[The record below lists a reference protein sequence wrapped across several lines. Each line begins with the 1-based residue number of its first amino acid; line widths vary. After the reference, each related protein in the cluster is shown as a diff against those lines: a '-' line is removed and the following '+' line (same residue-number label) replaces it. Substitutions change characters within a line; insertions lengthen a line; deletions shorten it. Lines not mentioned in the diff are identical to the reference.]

1 MKMKK
6 KKGVTVFLCII
17 MCISN
22 IFIGIYPAAGA
33 TSVKKPKINKYASV
47 YAEIP
52 ELGLSFKV
60 RENDVKYGASFTKFV
75 YTYYAYC
82 VKNWGNK
89 QINVQDQNGKKVKMS
104 IAECTRAAVRQSDNY
119 TSRAVLKYIQADEKR
134 YRGYINWLKK
144 ALGKTPPTVTDGYK
158 YRIAYKNDRA
168 SAFCPWST
176 AKENATL
183 WKYIWKDGYE
193 NKANYSKQRYTYFFR
208 WTSYYYSG
216 GSYGK
221 NCYVKD
227 FHCKVGQ
234 WGDSNPELSVYTHGG
249 FYDLILANGKT
260 YHLFISYMVDHY
272 DPTSENDM
280 TKVEDYLISKANQK
294 IKKKDNNGAF
304 AMPADIYVEPEKIVS
319 YSPEC
324 YNAYEIGYMDWT
336 LKDIEVDTDN
346 KNVGYVWA
354 IDYGSRIYMRFVALS
369 PGTTTVTVSVG
380 DKSMTSKIKVLPYQN
395 PVSSIKIGNTTVSGK
410 KFNKKPYVLQHIKGI
425 AGNHKVK
432 YTCVP
437 KDGWSVKRTY
447 YANDFSEIYFPA
459 KNGHVLNLNPT
470 SQYTIYSNL
479 INQQTGQEV
488 TVETSVQ

>member
-227 FHCKVGQ
+227 FHGKVGQ
-234 WGDSNPELSVYTHGG
+234 
-249 FYDLILANGKT
+249 
-260 YHLFISYMVDHY
+260 
-272 DPTSENDM
+272 
-280 TKVEDYLISKANQK
+280 
-294 IKKKDNNGAF
+294 
-304 AMPADIYVEPEKIVS
+304 
-319 YSPEC
+319 
-324 YNAYEIGYMDWT
+324 
-336 LKDIEVDTDN
+336 
-346 KNVGYVWA
+346 
-354 IDYGSRIYMRFVALS
+354 
-369 PGTTTVTVSVG
+369 
-380 DKSMTSKIKVLPYQN
+380 
-395 PVSSIKIGNTTVSGK
+395 
-410 KFNKKPYVLQHIKGI
+410 
-425 AGNHKVK
+425 
-432 YTCVP
+432 
-437 KDGWSVKRTY
+437 
-447 YANDFSEIYFPA
+447 
-459 KNGHVLNLNPT
+459 
-470 SQYTIYSNL
+470 
-479 INQQTGQEV
+479 
-488 TVETSVQ
+488 